1 VCINSS
7 GFTLVEILI
16 GLTLLSLI
24 MLLLFSSLHTAGK
37 SWSSGEAKITRTD
50 ELRLAS
56 NFIRQRLSQTVP
68 IIRISK
74 NERRIAFKGTGDEIN
89 FVAPLPAHRGGGGL
103 YLLTLK
109 LDNDREQQHLVLHYQ
124 LALPE
129 QQTFNI
135 TSPEKNEPTILAG
148 NINQIKFDYFGS
160 TGIDEAPRWLDHWNV
175 PDQLPQMIRVKLSP
189 ADLQNGWPEI
199 LIGMQTQAVNGQP
212 QFFQFAGHDQDT
224 R

>member
-1 VCINSS
+1 
-7 GFTLVEILI
+7 
-16 GLTLLSLI
+16 
-24 MLLLFSSLHTAGK
+24 M
-37 SWSSGEAKITRTD
+37 
-50 ELRLAS
+50 
-56 NFIRQRLSQTVP
+56 
-68 IIRISK
+68 
-74 NERRIAFKGTGDEIN
+74 
-89 FVAPLPAHRGGGGL
+89 
-103 YLLTLK
+103 
-109 LDNDREQQHLVLHYQ
+109 
-124 LALPE
+124 
-129 QQTFNI
+129 
-135 TSPEKNEPTILAG
+135 AG